1 MIIAVTAQEGR
12 IDSPVDSH
20 FGRAPFFM
28 IANSETMEV
37 YAFDN
42 EEGVN
47 AGNGAGTSAAQLM
60 SEEKV
65 EVVYTGKVGPKAAEA
80 LDKACINYVEGT
92 TGIVEDVISNA
103 LRSSLVASAQDNA
116 QAVEMETP
124 PAEPVAAD
132 AIRVAVPSDCENGLT
147 SSRSGHFGKCAF
159 YTLVD
164 VADNQVVAVQSMKNG
179 GHVVGGCS
187 VPVTLLKSWD
197 VNKVVVSGIGG
208 RPLMGF
214 RQEGIEVYSG
224 DGSTVQETI
233 DAYFQGQI
241 GPISQDQV
249 CGGGA

>member
-12 IDSPVDSH
+12 MDSPVDSH

-37 YAFDN
+37 HAFDN
-42 EEGVN
+42 KEGVN

-65 EVVYTGKVGPKAAEA
+65 EVVYTGKVGPKAADA
-80 LDKACINYVEGT
+80 LEKAGISFVEET
-92 TGIVEDVISNA
+92 TGTVEEVVDMA
-103 LRSSLVASAQDNA
+103 LRDILIARAQDNA
-116 QAVEMETP
+116 PVETETI
-124 PAEPVAAD
+124 PAEPVAVNAV
-132 AIRVAVPSDCENGLT
+132 RVAIPSDCENGLT

-164 VADNQVVAVQSMKNG
+164 IAEDKVVAVQSMKNG
-179 GHVVGGCS
+179 GHSVGGCS
-187 VPVTLLKSWD
+187 VPVVLLKGWD
-197 VNKVVVSGIGG
+197 VNKVVVAGIGG

-214 RQEGIEVYSG
+214 REEGIEVYSG
-224 DGSTVQETI
+224 HGNTVQETV
-233 DAYFQGQI
+233 DAYLKGLI

>member
-12 IDSPVDSH
+12 MDSPVDSH

-37 YAFDN
+37 HAIDN
-42 EEGVN
+42 KEGVN

-60 SEEKV
+60 SEERV

-80 LDKACINYVEGT
+80 LEKAGIRYVEET
-92 TGIVEDVISNA
+92 TGTVEEVVDLA
-103 LRSSLVASAQDNA
+103 LRDVLIARAQNNA
-116 QAVEMETP
+116 QPEIETI
-124 PAEPVAAD
+124 PAEPVAID
-132 AIRVAVPSDCENGLT
+132 SIRVAIPSDCENGLT

-164 VADNQVVAVQSMKNG
+164 IAGDKVVAVQSMKNG

-187 VPVTLLKSWD
+187 VPVTLLKGWG
-197 VNKVVVSGIGG
+197 VHKVVVSGIGG

-214 RQEGIEVYSG
+214 REEGIEVYSG
-224 DGSTVQETI
+224 QGNTVQETI
-233 DAYFQGQI
+233 DAYLQGEI
-241 GPISQDQV
+241 GPISQNQV

>member
-28 IANSETMEV
+28 IANSETMEIH
-37 YAFDN
+37 AFDN
-42 EEGVN
+42 VEGVN

-65 EVVYTGKVGPKAAEA
+65 EVVYTGKVGPKAADA
-80 LDKACINYVEGT
+80 LDKAGISYVEGA

-103 LRSSLVASAQDNA
+103 LRNSLVSNA
-116 QAVEMETP
+116 QASEQAEMEIP

-132 AIRVAVPSDCENGLT
+132 AVRVAIPSDCENGLK
-147 SSRSGHFGKCAF
+147 SNRSGHFGKCAF
-159 YTLVD
+159 YTLID
-164 VADNQVVAVQSMKNG
+164 IADDKIVAVQSMKNG

-187 VPVTLLKSWD
+187 VPVTLLKGWD
-197 VNKVVVSGIGG
+197 VNKVVVAGIGG

-224 DGSTVQETI
+224 DGNTVQETI
-233 DAYFQGQI
+233 DAYCQGQI

>member
-1 MIIAVTAQEGR
+1 MIIAVTAQKGHM
-12 IDSPVDSH
+12 DSPVDSH

-37 YAFDN
+37 HAIDN
-42 EEGVN
+42 KEGVT

-60 SEEKV
+60 SEEMV
-65 EVVYTGKVGPKAAEA
+65 EVVYTGKVGPKAADA
-80 LDKACINYVEGT
+80 LEKAGIRYVEDT
-92 TGIVEDVISNA
+92 TGTVEEVVDLA
-103 LRSSLVASAQDNA
+103 LRDILIARAQNNT
-116 QAVEMETP
+116 QAEVETL
-124 PAEPVAAD
+124 PAEPVATK
-132 AIRVAVPSDCENGLT
+132 AIRVAIPSDCEKGLT

-164 VADNQVVAVQSMKNG
+164 IAEDQVVAVQSMENG

-187 VPVTLLKSWD
+187 VPVTLLKGWD
-197 VNKVVVSGIGG
+197 VHKVVVSGIGG

-214 RQEGIEVYSG
+214 REEGIEVYSG
-224 DGSTVQETI
+224 HGNTVQETV
-233 DAYFQGQI
+233 DAYLQGKI